1 MSSRWCQERLE
12 THLLPLES
20 KSVLL
25 VWLKSLPLQ
34 TISSWMLE
42 IKPRKCYLRLLIGKK
57 SQPRLFHM
65 LEYRK
70 RKWKISPNIT
80 LPQMFSCFWILY
92 FLDLDHIFWFSQHNL
107 DMKGL
112 WEFESQLAIMLVKR
126 DGFNVC
132 RLGFKVWG
140 LTPSPYYATIIT
152 GNFLGISPPH
162 FFFPISTTT

>member
-1 MSSRWCQERLE
+1 MKNISEYYPATNVFLLLDSLFPGSR
-12 THLLPLES
+12 P
-20 KSVLL
+20 
-25 VWLKSLPLQ
+25 
-34 TISSWMLE
+34 
-42 IKPRKCYLRLLIGKK
+42 
-57 SQPRLFHM
+57 
-65 LEYRK
+65 
-70 RKWKISPNIT
+70 
-80 LPQMFSCFWILY
+80 Y
-92 FLDLDHIFWFSQHNL
+92 FLIFTTHL